1 MPANS
6 PYSWE
11 TPEDFAM
18 RQSGAGPMESLNGM
32 VNSRLQ
38 KPGPPEQ
45 MVQERPEDAGILP
58 LLQEKGIDPNEALND
73 VQILQ
78 VIANDLGLSP
88 QQVRVNLLDELDAA
102 GMDARESMGQQGPS
116 YGPGIVGPQQM

>member
-18 RQSGAGPMESLNGM
+18 RQSGAGPMESMQGMINGR
-32 VNSRLQ
+32 VQ
-38 KPGPPEQ
+38 QPEQ
-45 MVQERPEDAGILP
+45 MIEERPADAGILP
-58 LLQEKGIDPNEALND
+58 FLQEQGINPNEALND
-73 VQILQ
+73 PRLLQ
-78 VIANDLGLSP
+78 NIARDLGMPP

-102 GMDARESMGQQGPS
+102 GMGASESMGQQGPS
-116 YGPGIVGPQQM
+116 YGPGMTGPQQM

>member
-18 RQSGAGPMESLNGM
+18 RQSGAGPMESMQGM
-32 VNSRLQ
+32 INNRVQ
-38 KPGPPEQ
+38 QPEQ
-45 MVQERPEDAGILP
+45 MVEERPADVGILP
-58 LLQEKGIDPNEALND
+58 FLEEQGIDPNEALND
-73 VQILQ
+73 PRLLQ
-78 VIANDLGLSP
+78 NIARDLGMPP

-102 GMDARESMGQQGPS
+102 GMGASESMGQQGPS
-116 YGPGIVGPQQM
+116 YGPGMTGPQQM

>member
-18 RQSGAGPMESLNGM
+18 RQSGAGPMESMQGM
-32 VNSRLQ
+32 INNRVQ
-38 KPGPPEQ
+38 QPEQ
-45 MVQERPEDAGILP
+45 MVEERPADAGILP
-58 LLQEKGIDPNEALND
+58 FLEEQGIDPNEALND
-73 VQILQ
+73 PRLLQ
-78 VIANDLGLSP
+78 NIARDLGMPP

-102 GMDARESMGQQGPS
+102 GMGASESMGQQGPS
-116 YGPGIVGPQQM
+116 YGPGMTGPQQM

>member
-18 RQSGAGPMESLNGM
+18 RQSGAGPMESMQGMINGR
-32 VNSRLQ
+32 VQ
-38 KPGPPEQ
+38 QPEQ
-45 MVQERPEDAGILP
+45 MIEERPADAGILP
-58 LLQEKGIDPNEALND
+58 FLQEQGSNPNEALND
-73 VQILQ
+73 PRLLQ
-78 VIANDLGLSP
+78 NIARDLGMPP

-102 GMDARESMGQQGPS
+102 GMGASESMGQQGPS
-116 YGPGIVGPQQM
+116 YGPGMTGPQQM

>member
-18 RQSGAGPMESLNGM
+18 RQSGAGPMESMQGMINGR
-32 VNSRLQ
+32 VQ
-38 KPGPPEQ
+38 QPEQ
-45 MVQERPEDAGILP
+45 MVEERPADAGILP
-58 LLQEKGIDPNEALND
+58 FLQEQGIDPNEALND
-73 VQILQ
+73 PRLLQ
-78 VIANDLGLSP
+78 NIARDLGMPP

-102 GMDARESMGQQGPS
+102 GMGASESMGQQGPS
-116 YGPGIVGPQQM
+116 YGPGMTGPQQM